1 MIFASMYRYTSDFI
15 VPALTN
21 KLKDELLS
29 VSMGGGALGKMA
41 LKAGLKSNF
50 DITDEQTLIGVIQQL
65 DANRFVS
72 SPIVSILIKIYL
84 DNKDNFTSLSADYVH
99 ANYLNEEQISE
110 VMSIYH
116 KNIDTSL
123 SSEDKLEMM
132 NTIQESIE
140 HIFGDNDHSRMT
152 WHRFFSV
159 YENLLPYAQNVG
171 FSGFDYARV
180 IDLIGRSYN
189 VGYIND
195 EQALELLR
203 LFGPYIENLYGRWEV
218 FLSSAILGKQY
229 MMFDGSV
236 EGMFIKGSA
245 EYISD
250 IYGLVTAPS
259 RPLLASTI
267 WVESDFKSLEK
278 ALETYVDMEKEQ
290 KKKECYDADATN
302 RRQQLGME
310 KKSVE
315 LYERCIL
322 DEVVEHNV
330 APFLD
335 VKESERSFKI
345 AKDDREESKGYFWL
359 FVQASGIS
367 FSEDEVPF
375 FYYNSLTNSERAV
388 FTNKAIYLLK
398 KKMFR
403 KLKIDRLSWTDPL
416 HFEAALSYSNE
427 LSIKLNGH
435 LVTQCFPDFEKTKY
449 SKAISGISTKAA
461 NAMVA
466 EELRKIE
473 KILSEIKNKL

>member
-29 VSMGGGALGKMA
+29 VSMGGGTLGKMA

-50 DITDEQTLIGVIQQL
+50 DITDEQTLIDVIQQL

-84 DNKDNFTSLSADYVH
+84 DNKDNFTNLSAGYVH
-99 ANYLNEEQISE
+99 ENYLNEDQISE

-132 NTIQESIE
+132 NAIQESLE
-140 HIFGDNDHSRMT
+140 HIFGDDDHSRMI
-152 WHRFFSV
+152 WHRFFGV

-171 FSGFDYARV
+171 FSGFDYARI

-195 EQALELLR
+195 EQALKLLR
-203 LFGPYIENLYGRWEV
+203 LFGPYIENLYGSWEV

-236 EGMFIKGSA
+236 GGMFIKGSA

-250 IYGLVTAPS
+250 IYGLITAPS
-259 RPLLASTI
+259 QPLLASDI
-267 WVESDFKSLEK
+267 WADSDFKSLEK

-290 KKKECYDADATN
+290 KKKEYYDADTAN
-302 RRQQLGME
+302 RQQQLGME

-322 DEVVEHNV
+322 DEAVEHNV
-330 APFLD
+330 TPFLD
-335 VKESERSFKI
+335 VNESERSFKI
-345 AKDDREESKGYFWL
+345 AKDDMGKDDGYFWL

-367 FSEDEVPF
+367 FGEDEVPF
-375 FYYNSLTNSERAV
+375 FYCSTLTNSERTV

-416 HFEAALSYSNE
+416 HFEAALSFSNE
-427 LSIKLNGH
+427 LSIRLNGH
-435 LVTQCFPDFEKTKY
+435 LVSQCFPDFKQTKY
-449 SKAISGISTKAA
+449 SKAISSASTKAA

-466 EELRKIE
+466 GELRKIE
-473 KILSEIKNKL
+473 KIFSEIKNKL